1 MMFIS
6 VNAFRNPK
14 PLKPDVMTTLK
25 PTASRLFTIILL
37 DFKIIFSI
45 RFSHISFIHSYLVPN
60 ITIIII
66 IIISS
71 SSSMI
76 SITIVIYYYYHY

>member
-66 IIISS
+66 IS